1 MKIKKFTAKTFSE
14 ALELVKKELSDDAI
28 ILSTEETKGFWPH
41 VEVTAAVDY
50 DQEIQ
55 RPLRGQASDMKR
67 QPPGAVTSGAS
78 STRKQTLPAA
88 PATRPSPYAAG
99 ALPVSRP
106 LPKSSVVP
114 KSGNPPQDSS
124 ADHLKK
130 ELNELRTMIEGMK
143 NSGYEMSLPAKKR
156 TMVRFLQERSVREEY
171 AYRLCDKTTDMEKI
185 TSVIAGDI
193 KVKKHQGTK
202 KAVMLIGPTGVG
214 KTTTIAKLAAQAVKT
229 GKKAAIINLDTYRIG
244 ASEQVRIY
252 ARILGIP
259 LATVTTTEE
268 FLSTL
273 TEFSETRDVVFVD
286 TTGRNPRDL
295 DYISGLTE
303 ICKTTVPLELHLLM
317 SANTDDECMI
327 EAYRSYRNLPIEYI
341 AFTKIDEAVRY
352 GALYNLL
359 VTYQKPVAY
368 ITTGQRV
375 PGDIE
380 YATVNRLASLIVN
393 KECAA

>member
-1 MKIKKFTAKTFSE
+1 MKIKKFTARTFSE

-41 VEVTAAVDY
+41 VEVTAAVDF

-55 RPLRGQASDMKR
+55 RPIRGQASGMKR
-67 QPPGAVTSGAS
+67 QAPEAVYTETGGS
-78 STRKQTLPAA
+78 RKQAPPAPAA
-88 PATRPSPYAAG
+88 RLSPYAAT
-99 ALPVSRP
+99 ALPASRP
-106 LPKSSVVP
+106 LPMSKAAQTG
-114 KSGNPPQDSS
+114 GNRPQDSG

-130 ELNELRTMIEGMK
+130 EISDLRTMIEGMK
-143 NSGYEMSLPAKKR
+143 NSGYEMSLPATKR
-156 TMVRFLQERSVREEY
+156 TMVRFLRERSVREEY

-185 TSVIAGDI
+185 ASVIAADI
-193 KVKKHQGTK
+193 KVKKHQGMK

-214 KTTTIAKLAAQAVKT
+214 KTTTIAKLAAQAVKA

-244 ASEQVRIY
+244 ASEQARIY

-259 LATVTTTEE
+259 LSTVTTTEE

-273 TEFSETRDVVFVD
+273 AELSGTRDVVFVD
-286 TTGRNPRDL
+286 TTGRSPRDL
-295 DYISGLTE
+295 DYISGLAE
-303 ICKTTVPLELHLLM
+303 LCKTTVPMELHLLM

-359 VTYQKPVAY
+359 LTYQKPVAY
-368 ITTGQRV
+368 LTTGQRV

-380 YATVNRLASLIVN
+380 HATVNRLASLIVN
-393 KECAA
+393 NECHA

>member
-1 MKIKKFTAKTFSE
+1 MKIKKFTARTFSE

-55 RPLRGQASDMKR
+55 QPVRGQASGMKR
-67 QPPGAVTSGAS
+67 REETVYAGAS
-78 STRKQTLPAA
+78 SARKQA
-88 PATRPSPYAAG
+88 PATRVSPYAAA
-99 ALPVSRP
+99 ALPVTRSA
-106 LPKSSVVP
+106 PKNSPVP
-114 KSGNPPQDSS
+114 KSVSLPQDNG

-130 ELNELRTMIEGMK
+130 ELNDLRTMIEGMK

-171 AYRLCDKTTDMEKI
+171 AYRLCDKTTDMQKI
-185 TSVIAGDI
+185 ESVIAADI

-273 TEFSETRDVVFVD
+273 ADFSGTRDVVFVD

-295 DYISGLTE
+295 DYINGLAE
-303 ICKTTVPLELHLLM
+303 LCKTTVPLELHLLM

-359 VTYQKPVAY
+359 LTYQKPVAY
-368 ITTGQRV
+368 LTTGQKV